1 MRGNYELAV
10 RNPKFGFHLFHV
22 KEFIFTSVITAN
34 IFQRGRQ
41 TLGRCS
47 VHRQSDPLM
56 CTTDDCKDHS
66 HSSIMVINSIKS
78 ARFPASQLL

>member
-1 MRGNYELAV
+1 MRGNYKLAV

-34 IFQRGRQ
+34 IFRRGRQ

-47 VHRQSDPLM
+47 GRQPSSSLR
-56 CTTDDCKDHS
+56 CTTDCKDHS
-66 HSSIMVINSIKS
+66 HSSILMISSIKS
-78 ARFPASQLL
+78 ARFPTSQLL